1 MEARWLDEKEA
12 MTLMNAIAMVA
23 LAIMSK
29 PPRLP
34 DFEQDPEQ
42 EQETREQ
49 LRTLLD
55 IENRLTYLYGDLKG
69 RSDNASNS

>member
-1 MEARWLDEKEA
+1 MNALWLDEKEA
-12 MTLMNAIAMVA
+12 MTLMNAIAMVV
-23 LAIMSK
+23 LAIQSR

-34 DFEQDPEQ
+34 DFERDPEE

-49 LRTLLD
+49 VRTLLD

-69 RSDNASNS
+69 RPDNESNS

>member
-1 MEARWLDEKEA
+1 MEALWLDEKEA

-23 LAIMSK
+23 LSIMER

-34 DFEQDPEQ
+34 DFERDPEQ

-55 IENRLTYLYGDLKG
+55 IENRLTFLYGDLKG
-69 RSDNASNS
+69 RPDNASNS

>member
-1 MEARWLDEKEA
+1 MDALWLDEKEA
-12 MTLMNAIAMVA
+12 MTLMNAIAMVV
-23 LAIMSK
+23 LAIQSR

-55 IENRLTYLYGDLKG
+55 IENRLTYLFGNRRPGNENDT
-69 RSDNASNS
+69 

>member
-1 MEARWLDEKEA
+1 MEALWLDEKEA
-12 MTLMNAIAMVA
+12 MTLMNAVAMVA
-23 LAIMSK
+23 LSIMSR

-34 DFEQDPEQ
+34 DFEQDPEK

-55 IENRLTYLYGDLKG
+55 IENRLTFLYGDLKG
-69 RSDNASNS
+69 RTDNESDS